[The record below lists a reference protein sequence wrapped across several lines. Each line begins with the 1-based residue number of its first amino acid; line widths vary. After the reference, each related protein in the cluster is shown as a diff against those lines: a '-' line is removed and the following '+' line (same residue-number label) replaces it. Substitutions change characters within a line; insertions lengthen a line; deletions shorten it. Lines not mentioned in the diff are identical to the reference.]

1 MKKIIVCLVVTSLLA
16 MINGGCSGK
25 KKIEHK
31 STYTE
36 TIAGLA
42 PETVL
47 LEVNGRKATK
57 RDLEAVRSFRQ
68 TFYKFMQKD
77 VKDSDLEKVY
87 KTEIETFSGNFIRE
101 TLIQEA
107 IDSYLKEHG
116 PFSTNQM
123 ATARKVVERQYEFAR
138 KNGRMRFAAIRKQM
152 ERDGVRD
159 CFDRN
164 VQVETL
170 QEAFLAN
177 AFTNRYVIDS
187 NTVARVYASV
197 EEHNALVAATNKA
210 IAAQMQDVARKLDN
224 GESFESLAD
233 LY

>member
-68 TFYKFMQKD
+68 AFYKFMQND
-77 VKDSDLEKVY
+77 VKDSDLEKVD
-87 KTEIETFSGNFIRE
+87 KTAIETFSGNFIRE

-107 IDSYLKEHG
+107 IDSY
-116 PFSTNQM
+116 
-123 ATARKVVERQYEFAR
+123 
-138 KNGRMRFAAIRKQM
+138 
-152 ERDGVRD
+152 
-159 CFDRN
+159 
-164 VQVETL
+164 
-170 QEAFLAN
+170 
-177 AFTNRYVIDS
+177 
-187 NTVARVYASV
+187 
-197 EEHNALVAATNKA
+197 
-210 IAAQMQDVARKLDN
+210 
-224 GESFESLAD
+224 
-233 LY
+233 